1 MLCHRLF
8 AFFLLVSGLPA
19 QACSLSP
26 STLVARY
33 SISENDSD
41 ARPLILWRANNQ
53 VVQQRPD
60 ERISD
65 YWQWLRDGSF
75 THTRYYQNFGRG
87 VIMPPQADDW
97 SRRWQLFADEAL
109 QQMTLQSESGEGC
122 KRVEKYHRALKEGDL
137 TVWWSPD
144 LKLVVLLDRRK
155 SSGTTTMKL
164 IDFDTDSKQVNQFL
178 SELQAL
184 PATPLSDLVEQAK
197 FIDAVLER

>member
-8 AFFLLVSGLPA
+8 AFLLLVSALPS
-19 QACSLSP
+19 QACTLSP

-33 SISENDSD
+33 TISENDSD
-41 ARPLILWRANNQ
+41 ARPLVLWRANHQ

-60 ERISD
+60 RGISD

-75 THTRYYQNFGRG
+75 THTRYYHDFDRG
-87 VIMPPQADDW
+87 VIMPQQTNDW
-97 SRRWQLFADEAL
+97 SRRWQLFSDEAL

-122 KRVEKYHRALKEGDL
+122 ERVKKYHRLLKEGDL

-164 IDFDTDSKQVNQFL
+164 IDFDTNSKKVNQFL
-178 SELQAL
+178 SELQSL
-184 PATPLSDLVEQAK
+184 PAAPLADLVEQAK